1 MWPCRRADHGAAVAS
16 GPDSGCWHL
25 NTSSCVANSSAAS
38 STWPSTAEAPFLRQP
53 GLPSSGSPQGLFR
66 IRTHLGNCDASTMSS
81 LSSLRLSPH
90 TLSRLDSICQSID
103 KLLHLSPDDVL
114 TTRVI
119 LGNTSELV
127 RTEGHLTTTWWIA
140 ASYEKQWALGP
151 VIYFIKVMCHWEM
164 LPAASVTQGRVWAVW
179 HGPSD
184 SKRHRAMSTE

>member
-1 MWPCRRADHGAAVAS
+1 MALQKGRSRSSGGLWPWLWMLTLEHFLLRGQQQCCFQHLAKHCR
-16 GPDSGCWHL
+16 
-25 NTSSCVANSSAAS
+25 SSFPSSAWAS
-38 STWPSTAEAPFLRQP
+38 R
-53 GLPSSGSPQGLFR
+53 SSGSPQGLFR

-184 SKRHRAMSTE
+184 NKRHRAMSTE

>member
-1 MWPCRRADHGAAVAS
+1 MWPCRRTDHGTAVAS
-16 GPDSGCWHL
+16 GLDSGCWHL
-25 NTSSCVANSSAAS
+25 MNTSSCLASSSAAS
-38 STWPSTAEAPFLRQP
+38 STWPERASTAEAPSLRQP
-53 GLPSSGSPQGLFR
+53 GLPQGLFS
-66 IRTHLGNCDASTMSS
+66 IRTHLGNCEASTMSS
-81 LSSLRLSPH
+81 LSSLRLFPH
-90 TLSRLDSICQSID
+90 TLSRLDSTCQSID
-103 KLLHLSPDDVL
+103 KLLHLSPDNVP

-127 RTEGHLTTTWWIA
+127 RIEGHLTTAWWIA

-151 VIYFIKVMCHWEM
+151 VTYFIKATCHWEM